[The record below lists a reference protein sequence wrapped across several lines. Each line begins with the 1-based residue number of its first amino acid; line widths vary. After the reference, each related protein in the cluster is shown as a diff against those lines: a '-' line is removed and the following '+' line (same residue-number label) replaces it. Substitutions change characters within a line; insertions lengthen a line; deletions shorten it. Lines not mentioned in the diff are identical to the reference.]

1 MANFYEKLMSEGF
14 YKEASSGV
22 ETGMS
27 KDTIKELL
35 DSSFSSE
42 QMESLA
48 EELGL
53 MFEKEAAEEAVNLD
67 DSIAKESAEEVVEEE
82 AKKEASFEEKDKE
95 TSGGEDSEE
104 DKAEVAANKAET
116 EKEDDGEDKMAA
128 MVQEMREKIASITT
142 ELAKVSEFIE
152 SFEKEAAEDSKKEDG
167 EEEEDDKEEEEDKEE
182 EDKKAEEATEEEISK
197 EAAEEAMMIK
207 EAYDQAAQYLAEN
220 DYTLADFVYSKVGDE
235 HLALQIAEA
244 AEKLAYVQDSNP
256 LMEADVLISKIAEI
270 LE

>member
-53 MFEKEAAEEAVNLD
+53 MFEKEATEEAVNLD
-67 DSIAKESAEEVVEEE
+67 DSIAKESAEEVAEEE
-82 AKKEASFEEKDKE
+82 AKKEASEE
-95 TSGGEDSEE
+95 
-104 DKAEVAANKAET
+104 ET

-167 EEEEDDKEEEEDKEE
+167 EEEEEEEE

>member
-67 DSIAKESAEEVVEEE
+67 DSIAKESAEEVAEEE
-82 AKKEASFEEKDKE
+82 AKKEASEE
-95 TSGGEDSEE
+95 
-104 DKAEVAANKAET
+104 ET

-142 ELAKVSEFIE
+142 EFAKVSEFIE

-167 EEEEDDKEEEEDKEE
+167 EEEDSKEDEKEDAKEE

>member
-53 MFEKEAAEEAVNLD
+53 MFEKEATEEAVNLD
-67 DSIAKESAEEVVEEE
+67 DSIAKESAEEVAEEE
-82 AKKEASFEEKDKE
+82 AKKEASEE
-95 TSGGEDSEE
+95 
-104 DKAEVAANKAET
+104 ET

-128 MVQEMREKIASITT
+128 MVQEMREKIAGITT
-142 ELAKVSEFIE
+142 EFAKVSEFIE

-167 EEEEDDKEEEEDKEE
+167 EEE

-207 EAYDQAAQYLAEN
+207 EAYDQAAQYLAGN